1 VNLKA
6 KCIMNI
12 IAYEIRNCRRVWYEK
27 FYNFGSNP
35 YGHSNEL
42 PGTEYCKHQPG
53 ERYVHLANFSD
64 NPSNQS
70 ALQNISLQNQTNQS
84 SDLRKDSGDL
94 WSWGK
99 IPIGYEVDKNG
110 TLVKLADQQWN
121 RASER

>member
-1 VNLKA
+1 MRNFIISVLILTAIAMNCQALNTVN
-6 KCIMNI
+6 ISQESGMSI
-12 IAYEIRNCRRVWYEK
+12 
-27 FYNFGSNP
+27 
-35 YGHSNEL
+35 
-42 PGTEYCKHQPG
+42 
-53 ERYVHLANFSD
+53 LANFSD

-121 RASER
+121 PSI